1 MCEYICGVNRRG
13 GGVLLKKHKN
23 QPLKF
28 LFDWLCF
35 SIRRFQKNV
44 CFAKTGEGVVGMGV
58 ANAIYKT
65 GGFFFNQSNARFQSQ
80 FGSKHMVE
88 EIMYSKRV
96 CNRQKSAIKRNVCH
110 LPRIILQTSS
120 ISIQYD
126 FILSYVI
133 S

>member
-1 MCEYICGVNRRG
+1 MSGTFYVCEYICGVNRRG
-13 GGVLLKKHKN
+13 GGALKKHKN

-65 GGFFFNQSNARFQSQ
+65 GGFFF
-80 FGSKHMVE
+80 
-88 EIMYSKRV
+88 
-96 CNRQKSAIKRNVCH
+96 
-110 LPRIILQTSS
+110 
-120 ISIQYD
+120 
-126 FILSYVI
+126 
-133 S
+133 